1 MSIPSAHASVSPMT
15 RMLVACLLLSQS
27 RDALQAKPVSFADE
41 LEAQRAHMWG
51 HGRKELD
58 GPPIDDP
65 GLLRASLIANGQITF
80 DEPIPGTE
88 SFLLAFVTA
97 IGVANGVCWM
107 CQMSL
112 LTWR

>member
-1 MSIPSAHASVSPMT
+1 M
-15 RMLVACLLLSQS
+15 
-27 RDALQAKPVSFADE
+27 SFADE
-41 LEAQRAHMWG
+41 LEAKRAQMWG

-88 SFLLAFVTA
+88 LFTVFLLVVATA
-97 IGVANGVCWM
+97 VDVANGICWIRLM
-107 CQMSL
+107 
-112 LTWR
+112 WHR